1 MSTCEFETPCPRV
14 IDRDPWC
21 VPCLNSLID
30 QQQNLNERLND
41 ENERLTEDYRKL
53 RTVTDEKVEAAAGIL
68 RPNGYDVP
76 AATLRRALLAALI
89 DVE

>member
-1 MSTCEFETPCPRV
+1 MNCEFETPCRSV
-14 IDRDPWC
+14 IDREPWC
-21 VPCLNSLID
+21 VPCLERLIHE
-30 QQQNLNERLND
+30 QNNLNERLND
-41 ENERLTEDYRKL
+41 EVERLTRDNWNL